1 MGEIIDKAKGKAKQI
16 GGILSD
22 DKQLQTEGE
31 IDEAKGKAKGVVNK
45 VVDAAENAANKVKQ
59 AVNKL

>member
-16 GGILSD
+16 GGIIAD
-22 DKQLQTEGE
+22 DKKLQTEGE